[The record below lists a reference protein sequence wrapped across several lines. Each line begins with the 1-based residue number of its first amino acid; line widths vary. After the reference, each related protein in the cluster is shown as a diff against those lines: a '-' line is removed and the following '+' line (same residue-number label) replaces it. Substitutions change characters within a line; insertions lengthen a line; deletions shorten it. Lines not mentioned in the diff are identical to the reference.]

1 MNDHNDQLIAKT
13 TQSSTKQISH
23 IVNDDIVVVK
33 DVPSDPQPSE
43 GTKKSKRIKRGNK
56 KNKKKDKGGEAT
68 LDEIEQAKPKEES
81 KDENQ
86 LTKLIESNQI
96 SAIGL
101 VEEGGIKSVA

>member
-68 LDEIEQAKPKEES
+68 LDLRGERKVGRGNAGQEQQAFMS
-81 KDENQ
+81 HMDVVN
-86 LTKLIESNQI
+86 
-96 SAIGL
+96 
-101 VEEGGIKSVA
+101 